1 MRATRALAGTMLV
14 SGALLAGVTAAPTTS
29 VAGPSNTPGAVSA
42 VKAEAGKAKSSKKKK
57 AKSAKKKAKSSTPIQ
72 KGCKR
77 TRRFNENRF
86 GYTKDAKLGG
96 RCAASRYK
104 KVKLISSYNGHH
116 PAANKA
122 LDIMV
127 NLSGSCSAGNKTGDQ
142 VARYMMNNAG
152 KHGVRYIIWQNSY
165 WAYGSGK
172 KKFSDW
178 RKGMH
183 SGSCTTRHYD
193 HVHVAFR

>member
-29 VAGPSNTPGAVSA
+29 VAGPNIAPGAVSA
-42 VKAEAGKAKSSKKKK
+42 AQAEVVKAKPSKKKANSGKKKK
-57 AKSAKKKAKSSTPIQ
+57 AKSSKPIA

-86 GYTKDAKLGG
+86 GYTKDARLGG
-96 RCAASRYK
+96 RCAASRFK
-104 KVKLISSYNGHH
+104 GVKLISSYYGHH

-127 NLSGSCSAGNKTGDQ
+127 NLSGSCSAGNATGDQ
-142 VARYMMNNAG
+142 VARYMMNNAR

-165 WAYGSGK
+165 WAAGSGK
-172 KKFSDW
+172 KKFRDW